1 MQISGHGKPDQL
13 AKLLLGV
20 QGPDRVDAK
29 PKTQQD
35 GRQDR
40 VQISDR
46 AKEMQRIKALA
57 DQPDTAREERIE
69 RISRLVDAGTYSVSG
84 KQVADALIRQTLTDT
99 VL

>member
-1 MQISGHGKPDQL
+1 MQISGHGKPDHL
-13 AKLLLGV
+13 AKLLLGI
-20 QGPDRVDAK
+20 QGAEVIGAK
-29 PKTQQD
+29 QRTQQD

-46 AKEMQRIKALA
+46 AKEIQRIKSLA

-69 RISRLVDAGTYSVSG
+69 RISRAVEAGTYSVSG
-84 KQVADALIRQTLTDT
+84 KQVADALIRQTLTDA

>member
-1 MQISGHGKPDQL
+1 MQISGHGKPDHL

-20 QGPDRVDAK
+20 QGADAVSAK

-46 AKEMQRIKALA
+46 AKEIQRIKSLT
-57 DQPDTAREERIE
+57 DQPDAAREARIE
-69 RISRLVDAGTYSVSG
+69 RISRAVDDGTYSVSG
-84 KQVADALIRQTLTDT
+84 KDVADALIRQTLSDAI
-99 VL
+99 L

>member
-1 MQISGHGKPDQL
+1 MQISGHGQPDQL
-13 AKLLLGV
+13 ARLLLGV
-20 QGPDRVDAK
+20 QGTDGVGAK

-69 RISRLVDAGTYSVSG
+69 RISRSVDAGTYAVSG
-84 KQVADALIRQTLTDT
+84 KQVADALIRQTLTDA

>member
-20 QGPDRVDAK
+20 QGPDGVSAK

-57 DQPDTAREERIE
+57 DEPDAAREARIE
-69 RISRLVDAGTYSVSG
+69 QISRLVDAGTYSVSG
-84 KQVADALIRQTLTDT
+84 KQVADALLRQTLTDA

>member
-1 MQISGHGKPDQL
+1 MQIFGHGKPDQL

-20 QGPDRVDAK
+20 QGSDGVGAK

-35 GRQDR
+35 GHQDR

-46 AKEMQRIKALA
+46 AKEIQRIRALA
-57 DQPDTAREERIE
+57 DEPDAAREERIE
-69 RISRLVDAGTYSVSG
+69 RISRSVDAGTYSVSG
-84 KQVADALIRQTLTDT
+84 KQVADALIRQTLTDA

>member
-20 QGPDRVDAK
+20 QGTDGVSAK
-29 PKTQQD
+29 PKAQQD

-40 VQISDR
+40 VQISDQ
-46 AKEMQRIKALA
+46 AKEIQRIRALA
-57 DQPDTAREERIE
+57 DEPDAAREERIE
-69 RISRLVDAGTYSVSG
+69 QISRLVDAGTYSVSG
-84 KQVADALIRQTLTDT
+84 KQVADALLRQTLTDA